1 MNIEYKIT
9 IPVIL
14 ALLVAGACTEAK
26 PDKSKAIDR
35 AKPAPA
41 LLTSTVPAALPT
53 PIEDKKPDPPVA
65 DLVEAPSAE
74 QLPPQEPRAFEP
86 ELGTFDGLSIQR
98 LITAPEIER
107 REPVAATSVF
117 GHHDERVYA
126 FVEISN
132 TSEEDRSVL
141 VHFVG
146 PEGQVSG
153 GIELRIPAAAP
164 RWRTWAYTRHA
175 TKPGLWRVEI
185 RSKDGTLVGALPFEV
200 EPGC

>member
-1 MNIEYKIT
+1 MNIEPRIT

-14 ALLVAGACTEAK
+14 ALLVAAACTEAK
-26 PDKSKAIDR
+26 PSKSKAVDR
-35 AKPAPA
+35 ATPMPAM
-41 LLTSTVPAALPT
+41 LTSTAPAALPK
-53 PIEDKKPDPPVA
+53 PIEEKKPDPPVA
-65 DLVEAPSAE
+65 ELIEAPSTE
-74 QLPPQEPRAFEP
+74 ELPLEEPRSFEP
-86 ELGTFDGLSIQR
+86 ELETFDGLTIER
-98 LITAPEIER
+98 LITAPEVER

-126 FVEISN
+126 FVEVSN
-132 TSEEDRSVL
+132 TSEEDKSVL

-185 RSKDGTLVGALPFEV
+185 RSKDGTLIGALPFEV